1 MLDALRYLTVLPM
14 GRGTRPASPGAVVA
28 FPLVGLLIG
37 FVWAVPAALLGRLA
51 LPLAVAAT
59 IVLALDAVVTR
70 VGLLD
75 AAARVADEITG
86 ARRGLDDGVPAS
98 LGSAGVTTLVL
109 TLLLRFGLLTFVAGF
124 PALVLVPPVV
134 GRAAMVVAWW
144 RTSESWSV
152 FSPPTGGAVVAT
164 LAFAGVLVALPARVP
179 GLTALAGAVAVG
191 LLVGAWARRRHGTV
205 TERDARACALSAE
218 TVALMAL
225 AMAVIL

>member
-1 MLDALRYLTVLPM
+1 MLDALRYLTVLPI
-14 GRGTRPASPGAVVA
+14 GRGTRPPSPGAVVA

-37 FVWAVPAALLGRLA
+37 FVWGVPAALLGRLA
-51 LPLAVAAT
+51 LPLAVAAA
-59 IVLALDAVVTR
+59 IVLTLDAVVTR

-75 AAARVADEITG
+75 AAARVADEVSG
-86 ARRGLDDGVPAS
+86 RGLDDGVPAP

-152 FSPPTGGAVVAT
+152 FPSPTGGAVVAT
-164 LAFAGVLVALPARVP
+164 LALAGAVVALPARLP
-179 GLTALAGAVAVG
+179 GLTALAAAAAVG
-191 LLVGAWARRRHGTV
+191 LLVGAWARRRHGAV
-205 TERDARACALSAE
+205 TEQDARACGLAAE